1 MHVLFILQQGAMHG
15 WQGFAT
21 IIAAQCFGWHVLGIL
36 LFLGS
41 SSPSVSAE
49 PKYQFSKD
57 WVNRGGRVRDWMSA
71 LRPYQGKAG
80 VHALEIGSF
89 EGLSAI
95 WFLDNILTNDSS
107 TITCVDIFPAGYGDV
122 FDRNIA
128 ASGRA
133 KRVVKK
139 TGLSSQVLRSLKRNS
154 YDFIYV
160 DGCHEAACV
169 YLDAALSWDLL
180 KVGGTLIFDDYVWEL
195 GKPAHGRPKLA
206 IDAFVESF
214 APFIDVHQTNNHSLI
229 LRKTRDSL
237 DAEDVSGIYQDMSRK
252 GRKRAR

>member
-1 MHVLFILQQGAMHG
+1 M
-15 WQGFAT
+15 
-21 IIAAQCFGWHVLGIL
+21 
-36 LFLGS
+36 
-41 SSPSVSAE
+41 
-49 PKYQFSKD
+49 
-57 WVNRGGRVRDWMSA
+57 
-71 LRPYQGKAG
+71 
-80 VHALEIGSF
+80 
-89 EGLSAI
+89 
-95 WFLDNILTNDSS
+95 
-107 TITCVDIFPAGYGDV
+107 DIFPAGYGDV

-195 GKPAHGRPKLA
+195 GKPAQGRPKLA

-214 APFIDVHQTNNHSLI
+214 APFIDVLQTNNHSLI

-237 DAEDVSGIYQDMSRK
+237 AAEGRFGRLSGHVE
-252 GRKRAR
+252 KRSEAREVKSAGGIGWPPTSESTGGLV